1 MACTTIAFGHPSEPP
16 RFGLH
21 DDDDCTKPPSVEV
34 INFTT
39 SEVVIIMRN
48 ESRIIKILMIK
59 SLKKGVY
66 WEKRKGFWKHYTIIH
81 DIILVIMLSQ
91 KKHEPKYDL

>member
-21 DDDDCTKPPSVEV
+21 NDDNCTKPPSVEV

-48 ESRIIKILMIK
+48 ESRIIKILMEQKLTIPQFLTFYGLFIVFNRVIDPDTT
-59 SLKKGVY
+59 LK
-66 WEKRKGFWKHYTIIH
+66 
-81 DIILVIMLSQ
+81 
-91 KKHEPKYDL
+91 

>member
-21 DDDDCTKPPSVEV
+21 DDDDDCTKPPSVEV

-59 SLKKGVY
+59 SLKK
-66 WEKRKGFWKHYTIIH
+66 EFIAERKGKVFENMMSY
-81 DIILVIMLSQ
+81 
-91 KKHEPKYDL
+91 

>member
-21 DDDDCTKPPSVEV
+21 NDDNCTKPPSVEV

-48 ESRIIKILMIK
+48 ESGIIKILMIK
-59 SLKKGVY
+59 SLKKEMIFLY
-66 WEKRKGFWKHYTIIH
+66 YQT
-81 DIILVIMLSQ
+81 L
-91 KKHEPKYDL
+91 KKPLLYSKKI

>member
-21 DDDDCTKPPSVEV
+21 NDDNCTKPPSVEV

-48 ESRIIKILMIK
+48 ESGIIKILMIK
-59 SLKKGVY
+59 SLKK
-66 WEKRKGFWKHYTIIH
+66 EIIFF
-81 DIILVIMLSQ
+81 IISKIKKPITVLQ
-91 KKHEPKYDL
+91 KKSKIFEA

>member
-1 MACTTIAFGHPSEPP
+1 MAFTTIAFGHPSEPP

-21 DDDDCTKPPSVEV
+21 NNDNCTKPPSVEV

-48 ESRIIKILMIK
+48 ESGIIKILMIK
-59 SLKKGVY
+59 SLKKEMIFLY
-66 WEKRKGFWKHYTIIH
+66 YQT
-81 DIILVIMLSQ
+81 L
-91 KKHEPKYDL
+91 KKPLLYSKKI

>member
-21 DDDDCTKPPSVEV
+21 NDDNCTKPPSVEV

-48 ESRIIKILMIK
+48 ESGIIKILMIK
-59 SLKKGVY
+59 SLKKG
-66 WEKRKGFWKHYTIIH
+66 IIYFF
-81 DIILVIMLSQ
+81 VLSNV
-91 KKHEPKYDL
+91 KKPVKKSKSEV

>member
-21 DDDDCTKPPSVEV
+21 NDDNCTKPPSVEV

-48 ESRIIKILMIK
+48 ESGIIKILMIK
-59 SLKKGVY
+59 SLKK
-66 WEKRKGFWKHYTIIH
+66 EIIFFM
-81 DIILVIMLSQ
+81 ISNIKKLITVLQ
-91 KKHEPKYDL
+91 KKSKIFEA